1 MNYCML
7 PFTQILSMCLVL
19 EVQVSFQRWWLGGAA
34 NKTHDTAIK
43 QRESFSFAYLSYVRG
58 KMYKCAR
65 GEGSLLIVGVICYMI
80 CLPANKCYLEVK
92 QKIYHV

>member
-1 MNYCML
+1 
-7 PFTQILSMCLVL
+7 MCLVL

-58 KMYKCAR
+58 KMYKCA
-65 GEGSLLIVGVICYMI
+65 
-80 CLPANKCYLEVK
+80 
-92 QKIYHV
+92 